1 MAAMI
6 PRPGRSKAFL
16 SEASPLWMT
25 YTSALSDL
33 AEDDEDA
40 PTASV
45 HPEALSVD
53 GCWLISLAF
62 EGRQP
67 AT

>member
-1 MAAMI
+1 
-6 PRPGRSKAFL
+6 
-16 SEASPLWMT
+16 MT